1 MMLRFGPFALHF
13 WQLLLIVAAL
23 ILLVWII
30 RGFMVR
36 IQGTWE
42 RVDEDAPQTSRE
54 VVYFA
59 QLGPF
64 VRGRRL
70 VNGGF
75 QEYTGIMRG
84 RTMFMTRRDHGK
96 AMIVS
101 QGFPEKLVPEIDGT
115 VTARLRL
122 TLSADGKALFGTFI
136 PQKIE
141 FTRRPPAVTRRTYLD
156 AQFRRYRLVSRTLED
171 EGVEP
176 SGRSSSSRNPAR
188 RTV

>member
-1 MMLRFGPFALHF
+1 MFRVGPFELELWHLF
-13 WQLLLIVAAL
+13 VAAAVL
-23 ILLVWII
+23 LLLVWLA

-42 RVDEDAPQTSRE
+42 RVDEDAPPGGAE

-64 VRGRRL
+64 VRGRRVL
-70 VNGGF
+70 PGGF
-75 QEYTGIMRG
+75 QEYTGILRG
-84 RTMFMTRRDHGK
+84 RTMFMTRRDHG
-96 AMIVS
+96 AEMIRG
-101 QGFPEKLVPEIDGT
+101 QGFPKEVVPEIDGS

-122 TLSADGKALFGTFI
+122 TLSADGRALFGTFV

-141 FTRRPPAVTRRTYLD
+141 FTRRPPAITRRVFLD
-156 AQFRRYRLVSRTLED
+156 ARHRRYRLVSRGLED
-171 EGVEP
+171 APRPVAP
-176 SGRSSSSRNPAR
+176 RRRSKPMR

>member
-1 MMLRFGPFALHF
+1 MLRVGPLDLELWHLVVGALG
-13 WQLLLIVAAL
+13 LAVA
-23 ILLVWII
+23 VWII

-42 RVDEDAPQTSRE
+42 RVDEDAPADQRE
-54 VVYFA
+54 VVYLA

-70 VNGGF
+70 VHGGF

-84 RTMFMTRRDHGK
+84 RTMFMTRRDHGA
-96 AMIVS
+96 AMIIS
-101 QGFPEKLVPEIDGT
+101 QGFPKEVVPEIDGT

-122 TLSADGKALFGTFI
+122 TLSADGRALFGTFT

-141 FTRRPPAVTRRTYLD
+141 FTRRPPAVTRRVYLD
-156 AQFRRYRLVSRTLED
+156 ARFRRYRLISRALED
-171 EGVEP
+171 A
-176 SGRSSSSRNPAR
+176 PAHREARAQRPFR